1 MMHAVK
7 IPVFRASPPKPEK
20 SPTGGKPSSTLS
32 SLVKARP
39 SVTIDSD
46 FPGEAALTTM
56 RNLRVP
62 PLEKVTKPFFD

>member
-1 MMHAVK
+1 MPAVK
-7 IPVFRASPPKPEK
+7 TLVVSPPKPEK
-20 SPTGGKPSSTLS
+20 SPAGGKRLSSLP

-62 PLEKVTKPFFD
+62 PLGKVTKPCFD